1 MMTSEEFRL
10 LCSAPVRDAIAE
22 NRGRDPLV
30 VALDRRIPEARL
42 VATQLK
48 YLARAATKLPS
59 YAAAGCILP
68 PRAFEQA
75 SSEACAAHKPIAG
88 DRLLDLTCGLGVDTL
103 FLSRRFREVVALE
116 RDPVLADVA
125 RENFA
130 RLGVANVEVV
140 AASAEEFIARSGLH
154 FDWIYADPDR
164 RSAEGRKLV
173 RLEACSPDVLALRP
187 RLREIAPR
195 ICLKNSPL
203 FDVDEA
209 LRLFPASR
217 VEVVSLAGE
226 CKEVMIYDDGTGPSV
241 TATALGLGSFTAVP
255 RAVVGVVVPRTAAGA
270 AGACACA
277 GTEAA
282 GGGMPHSAGRVSDG
296 ASEVAFDGG
305 SDGTLGGTADGAFGG
320 AFCEDSGG
328 TFCEAFAPD
337 RYRWLAIP
345 DVALQKG
352 RLVRRHLA
360 GKADCWSENGYGFA
374 AERPE
379 GVLGRLIEIERI
391 EPFDPRTLRRELK
404 GCGVE
409 VLKRDFPTPIEE
421 LRRRLGVRAGDTVR
435 IALTKIAGRSWVIRL
450 K

>member
-1 MMTSEEFRL
+1 MMTSEEFRM
-10 LCSAPVRDAIAE
+10 LCSASVRDAIAE
-22 NRGRDPLV
+22 NRGRDPLA

-48 YLARAATKLPS
+48 YLARAAAKLPS

-88 DRLLDLTCGLGVDTL
+88 GRLLDLTCGLGVDTL

-140 AASAEEFIARSGLH
+140 TASAEEFIARPGLH

-195 ICLKNSPL
+195 LCLKNSPL

-241 TATALGLGSFTAVP
+241 TATALGLGSYTSYPAAPGMTAG
-255 RAVVGVVVPRTAAGA
+255 AGNAAAGA
-270 AGACACA
+270 
-277 GTEAA
+277 GTEEV
-282 GGGMPHSAGRVSDG
+282 GCGVSHPAGRTSGGVPG
-296 ASEVAFDGG
+296 GAFDGG
-305 SDGTLGGTADGAFGG
+305 PGGVSDEDFCRALGEALSGASGGASDGT
-320 AFCEDSGG
+320 FCGV
-328 TFCEAFAPD
+328 FAPD
-337 RYRWLAIP
+337 RYRWLVVP

-352 RLVRRHLA
+352 RLVRCHLA

-379 GVLGRLIEIERI
+379 GVLGRLLEIERI
-391 EPFDPRTLRRELK
+391 EPFDPRALRRELK

-409 VLKRDFPTPIEE
+409 VLKRDFPTPVEE
-421 LRRRLGVRAGDTVR
+421 LRRRLGVRAGNAAR
-435 IALTKIAGRSWVIRL
+435 IALTKIAGRSWVIWL